1 MDQVKFGKFLAALRK
16 QSGITQE
23 ALGEK
28 LGVSNKT
35 VSRWENGRNLPDIE
49 MLPILADMFHVSVDE
64 LLAGEKTADGSRAGE
79 TTAAAPEASSFSFE
93 ERKAFFKKKW
103 RREHVPLFAILAV
116 ILIAAIVLP
125 LAFHKPWLVGF
136 VPLIAFVE
144 YGYQNNR
151 MMIYVE
157 NNLYE

>member
-1 MDQVKFGKFLAALRK
+1 MNQVKFGKFLASLRK
-16 QSGITQE
+16 HSGITQE

-49 MLPILADMFHVSVDE
+49 MLPILAGMFHVSVDE
-64 LLAGEKTADGSRAGE
+64 LLDGERTADGCRAGE
-79 TTAAAPEASSFSFE
+79 TAVAAPEASSFSFE

-103 RREHVPLFAILAV
+103 RREHVALFAILAA
-116 ILIAAIVLP
+116 ILIAAIMLP
-125 LAFHKPWLVGF
+125 LVFHKPWLIGL

-144 YGYQNNR
+144 YGYQNNK